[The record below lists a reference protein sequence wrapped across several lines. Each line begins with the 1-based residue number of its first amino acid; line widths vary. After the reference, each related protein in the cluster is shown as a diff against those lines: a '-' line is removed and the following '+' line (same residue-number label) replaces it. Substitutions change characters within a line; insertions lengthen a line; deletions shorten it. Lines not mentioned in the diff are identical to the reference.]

1 LEVFTFISDDRYF
14 NDRYFYDHYFLAE
27 EWGGQSERVVFSRSD
42 FDFVFLLLVFA
53 GRLKMFSFYE
63 C

>member
-1 LEVFTFISDDRYF
+1 MVDSKPDIFLEVFTFISDDRYF

-42 FDFVFLLLVFA
+42 FDFVF
-53 GRLKMFSFYE
+53 
-63 C
+63 

>member
-1 LEVFTFISDDRYF
+1 LVDWKVVESKPDIFLEVFTFISDDRYF

-42 FDFVFLLLVFA
+42 FDFVF
-53 GRLKMFSFYE
+53 
-63 C
+63 